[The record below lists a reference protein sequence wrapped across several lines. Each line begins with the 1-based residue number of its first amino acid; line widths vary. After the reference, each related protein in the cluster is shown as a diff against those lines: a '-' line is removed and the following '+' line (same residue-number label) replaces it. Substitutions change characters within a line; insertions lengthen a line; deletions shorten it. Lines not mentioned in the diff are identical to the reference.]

1 MSANITQVLEVYGS
15 IGAQLLKDAIDQVSA
30 THRTVESIRYE
41 VLSTDT
47 SDTLQFI
54 GRKYIQAL
62 ETGIR
67 PTDKGPSS
75 EMIELLTEYARARG
89 MEDPKSAAWA
99 MAKTIQKQGDRTFRI
114 GGRDVYSSELNKF
127 VEDLKKEVTKTFS
140 GTYLQEIKRTFTTG

>member
-15 IGAQLLKDAIDQVSA
+15 IGEQLLKDALDQISA
-30 THRTVESIRYE
+30 THRTVESIRHE
-41 VLSTDT
+41 VISTET

-54 GRKYIQAL
+54 GRKYIQAV

-89 MEDPKSAAWA
+89 MDKPESAAWA
-99 MAKTIQKQGDRTFRI
+99 MAKTIQAKGDRTFRI
-114 GGRDVYSSELNKF
+114 GGRDVYSTELNKF
-127 VEDLKKEVTKTFS
+127 VEELKEEIKKTFVGS
-140 GTYLQEIKRTFTTG
+140 YLTEIKQTFKS

>member
-41 VLSTDT
+41 VESTETYD
-47 SDTLQFI
+47 LVRWI
-54 GRKYIQAL
+54 GRKYIQGL

-67 PTDKGPSS
+67 PSDKNPSP
-75 EMIELLTEYARARG
+75 EMIELLTEYAQARG
-89 MEDPKSAAWA
+89 VTDPKSAAWA
-99 MAKTIQKQGDRTFRI
+99 MAKTILKKGDRTFRI

-127 VEDLKKEVTKTFS
+127 VEELKGEVKKTFVGS
-140 GTYLQEIKRTFTTG
+140 YLSEIKQTFKG